1 MQRSRTFLVCIFR
14 SNVYFRSPQEI
25 SVWGDD
31 LYKPFDISVWIC
43 ILSTIF
49 LLSGMLKMTLK
60 WEQSIQNKK
69 KIAFEATNV
78 SKTFGE
84 SVFILALGAYS
95 QQGTKNQTKNSN

>member
-1 MQRSRTFLVCIFR
+1 
-14 SNVYFRSPQEI
+14 
-25 SVWGDD
+25 
-31 LYKPFDISVWIC
+31 
-43 ILSTIF
+43 
-49 LLSGMLKMTLK
+49 MTLK

-95 QQGTKNQTKNSN
+95 QQGTKKQTKNSNWT